1 MSGQARAVPCPWGA
15 VGTTETHGSLRWGT
29 MSFQIRPLSR
39 ADRPASST
47 LGAEAFGTVP
57 APPEAEW
64 PPAGHSPWGTFDGA
78 TLAAR
83 AFRRAYTSWF
93 GGASVPTNGLAGV
106 TVAAEYRGRG
116 LLGPLIGQVLADGRA
131 AGDVISTLF
140 ASAPGIYHRLGY
152 ALLTSYDVVE
162 IPTTAAAAVRLED
175 PARGPGPSADSTTGP
190 ADPAVTTRRA
200 TAADGEAIARLYD
213 RWAAAQNGPLTRTGP
228 NFPPTE
234 LTREFTGVSVATG
247 PDGLLQ
253 GYVSWDRGRQEGP
266 DAALTVHDLIA
277 TTPGAYRVLWRL
289 LGSFAPVLGVIRLR
303 TSGADVARLFLPPAA
318 WRTIVTDPYM
328 LRLDD
333 VAAAF
338 TLRRLVLSRDVV
350 FSVTGDTVGVMDGT
364 YLLTAGEEGATC
376 RRIGAAAEAPPGAPV
391 YTPPG
396 IALAWAGAQSSAN
409 IRMAGGLTGGDEATD
424 AAFDRAL
431 GGWQV
436 HIRDAF

>member
-1 MSGQARAVPCPWGA
+1 MSTLRPYSASAAPRLIVVVVLPTPPFWLHIAMIRAGPWPLSGAGSGKSRALISAGLSVLTRPTYFPRPHRPTVRAVSGQARAVPCPWGA

-131 AGDVISTLF
+131 SGDVISTLF

-162 IPTTAAAAVRLED
+162 IPTTAAAAVRIE
-175 PARGPGPSADSTTGP
+175 DSTRLPGQDGP
-190 ADPAVTTRRA
+190 VTTRRA
-200 TAADGEAIARLYD
+200 TTADGEAIRRLYD
-213 RWAAAQNGPLTRTGP
+213 QWAAAQNGPLTRTGP
-228 NFPPTE
+228 NFPPTD
-234 LTREFTGVSVATG
+234 LTQEFTGVSVATG
-247 PDGLLQ
+247 PDGQLQ
-253 GYVSWDRGRQEGP
+253 GYVNWVRGTQERS
-266 DAALTVHDLIA
+266 DAALVVHDLIA
-277 TTPGAYRVLWRL
+277 STSAAYRALWRL
-289 LGSFAPVLGVIRLR
+289 LGSFAPVLGLIRLH
-303 TSGADVARLFLPPAA
+303 TSGADVARLLLPPAA
-318 WRTIVTDPYM
+318 
-328 LRLDD
+328 
-333 VAAAF
+333 
-338 TLRRLVLSRDVV
+338 S
-350 FSVTGDTVGVMDGT
+350 
-364 YLLTAGEEGATC
+364 
-376 RRIGAAAEAPPGAPV
+376 
-391 YTPPG
+391 
-396 IALAWAGAQSSAN
+396 
-409 IRMAGGLTGGDEATD
+409 
-424 AAFDRAL
+424 
-431 GGWQV
+431 
-436 HIRDAF
+436 